1 MEAVGLKWLH
11 MVLLKDQ
18 NERASLGFLRLEC
31 VVEKFFGLFLQG

>member
-18 NERASLGFLRLEC
+18 NEHASLGGFEDLN
-31 VVEKFFGLFLQG
+31 V